1 MTRDPD
7 SGKGRRDRQHQ
18 DWSGKDPTRP
28 GPHAPALDDT
38 IDDFPGGATQVDQL
52 RSRVDRVAEVVADHA
67 MVIAERHE
75 MPSSEAWS
83 RLEARLDDMAAR
95 VAVCEDERK
104 ARAWRTKV
112 WTWAKGIGGGG
123 ILTALIWAVVQIGNA
138 GADRERAKARAAL
151 LDRLVDDVKEIRE
164 VDLDAIRDEIRN
176 ETRTL
181 RESFAADHALLQ
193 LLIGK
198 GFP

>member
-7 SGKGRRDRQHQ
+7 SGKGRHRDYAGREV
-18 DWSGKDPTRP
+18 TRP
-28 GPHAPALDDT
+28 GPHVPALDDT
-38 IDDFPGGATQVDQL
+38 IDDFPGGATPVDQL

-67 MVIAERHE
+67 AVIAERHD
-75 MPSSEAWS
+75 MPSSEAWA

-104 ARAWRTKV
+104 AWARWARV
-112 WTWAKGIGGGG
+112 WTWAKGIGAGGVLAA
-123 ILTALIWAVVQIGNA
+123 LTWAVVQIGNA
-138 GADRERAKARAAL
+138 GADRERSRARAAAHDQL
-151 LDRLVDDVKEIRE
+151 VVDVRL
-164 VDLDAIRDEIRN
+164 
-176 ETRTL
+176 L
-181 RESFAADHALLQ
+181 REAFAADHALLQ